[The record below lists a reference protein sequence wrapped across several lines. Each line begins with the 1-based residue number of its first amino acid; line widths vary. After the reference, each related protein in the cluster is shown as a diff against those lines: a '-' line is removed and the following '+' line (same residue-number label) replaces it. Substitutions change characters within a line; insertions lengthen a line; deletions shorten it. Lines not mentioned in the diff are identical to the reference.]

1 MNSSDQA
8 LVDKCV
14 PCITAIFDKLPKE
27 SQFSLVPIIRDTL
40 EEIAVDQVDDH
51 LGPHIYKKK
60 MKTIKMLETKEGV
73 KTLAGVI

>member
-1 MNSSDQA
+1 
-8 LVDKCV
+8 
-14 PCITAIFDKLPKE
+14 
-27 SQFSLVPIIRDTL
+27 VPIIRDTL